1 MGNLFVA
8 IVETSC
14 FIGTSFNIR
23 AVLSGSP
30 GRNMAETIGS
40 TLLFYVLGQII
51 MIAFTFAF
59 QKFTPYDDQL
69 EARRGNP
76 AAGIKMGCNIIA
88 LSILTSSP
96 LGKTEE
102 LGAFFI
108 YIILSS
114 LFLLAFSMLLD
125 KFILPG
131 NMNAEIENDQNW
143 GLALV
148 SGSVTISVAAT
159 LDTMLLDVPCPGTD
173 AYDLMMRSLP
183 SGRVD
188 TSESACY
195 KCALGERLVSTDYML
210 TLFEPWNIAFLVLI
224 VIFMICASRVYKF
237 KLGRLFNGKKIAKLE
252 NDDSTKDYEYS
263 FESALSV
270 DDNKAVS
277 VSFAG
282 YMVATGLLTW
292 SSFSNLNAFDGWLNV
307 LIVIVWQ
314 ILGVI
319 FLEVARIC
327 NDKIALREVENSKE
341 IIENRNL
348 AVAISEFGG
357 YVGAGQIVL
366 GATNGAMRSW
376 GVDIVSAIMFF
387 VLGQILFLII
397 DKIMVRFDHFDFN
410 HEVKTKNPAIGIY
423 YALNHITIGQLV
435 SNCILKTESLLAFG
449 VWFVTGTL
457 VMIFIHVFVHK
468 VLLPGSNLEQEIK
481 LDRNWGAAIVYGII
495 PLGATVYINTFLPYT
510 CENST

>member
-1 MGNLFVA
+1 M
-8 IVETSC
+8 
-14 FIGTSFNIR
+14 
-23 AVLSGSP
+23 
-30 GRNMAETIGS
+30 
-40 TLLFYVLGQII
+40 II
-51 MIAFTFAF
+51 FTFAF

-69 EARRGNP
+69 EARKGNP
-76 AAGIKMGCNIIA
+76 AAGIKMGCNIVA

-96 LGKTEE
+96 LEKTEE
-102 LGAFFI
+102 LSAFFI

-125 KFILPG
+125 KYILPG
-131 NMNAEIENDQNW
+131 NMNSEIENDQNW

-148 SGSVTISVAAT
+148 SGGVTISVAAI

-173 AYDLMMRSLP
+173 AYDLMMQSLP
-183 SGRVD
+183 TVD
-188 TSESACY
+188 TSTKSCY
-195 KCALGERLVSTDYML
+195 KCTLGERLVSTDYML
-210 TLFEPWNIAFLVLI
+210 TLFEPWNIAYLILI
-224 VIFMICASRVYKF
+224 VVFMICASKVYKF

-282 YMVATGLLTW
+282 YMIATGLFTW

-307 LIVIVWQ
+307 LIVIAWQ
-314 ILGVI
+314 LLGVV
-319 FLEVARIC
+319 FLEIARIL
-327 NDKIALREVENSKE
+327 NDKIALSEVENSKE

-357 YVGAGQIVL
+357 YVGAGQIVM

-376 GVDIVSAIMFF
+376 GVDIVSATMFF
-387 VLGQILFLII
+387 VLGQIIFLII
-397 DKIMVRFDHFDFN
+397 DKIMVRFDNFDFN
-410 HEVKTKNPAIGIY
+410 HEVKAKNPAIGIY

-435 SNCILKTESLLAFG
+435 SNCILKTDSLLAFG

-457 VMIFIHVFVHK
+457 VMLFIHVFVHK